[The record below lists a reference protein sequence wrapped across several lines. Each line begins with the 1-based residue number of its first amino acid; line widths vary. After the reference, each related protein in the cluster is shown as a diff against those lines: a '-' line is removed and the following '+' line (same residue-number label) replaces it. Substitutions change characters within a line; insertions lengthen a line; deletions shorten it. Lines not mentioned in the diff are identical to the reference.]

1 MNTLVRAKNVSFDD
15 DSMWV
20 DLSDGRRLGVP
31 LAWFPRLLH
40 ASALQRRHVE
50 ISTRGLHWEELD
62 EDISIEGLL
71 AGRGDQTRPKAK
83 AAAE

>member
-1 MNTLVRAKNVSFDD
+1 MNTSAKSVRFDD

-20 DLSDGRRLGVP
+20 DLADGRVIAVP

-40 ASALQRRHVE
+40 ATTEQRAQVEFSA
-50 ISTRGLHWEELD
+50 RGLHWDLVD

-71 AGRGDQTRPKAK
+71 AGLGDQAKPRPVVAS
-83 AAAE
+83 